1 MGNEGA
7 LGGADEAE
15 HKCYMI
21 AAPAGK
27 WDEGRPVGNSGSKA
41 LPGSFLFG

>member
-15 HKCYMI
+15 HKCYI
-21 AAPAGK
+21 AAPAAK
-27 WDEGRPVGNSGSKA
+27 WDEGRPVGSPGPKA
-41 LPGSFLFG
+41 LSGFFLFG